1 MCQVGEVVGE
11 RHRYYRPDLD
21 LADMFGKVVFRGKGG
36 LTVDRLFR
44 ELRAVRVIA
53 PTVVLVDIG
62 TNDLGNG
69 CVPEDLAERI
79 VAFAREL
86 LTIPSV
92 SQVVVCEILTR
103 IPVECGRF
111 EVRPDFDSA
120 RQVVKNKICTLIA
133 KFENIN
139 LWHHLKLSKGVNFAR
154 DGVHMSAVGMPRY
167 VSSIRSA
174 AVAAAKRC

>member
-1 MCQVGEVVGE
+1 MEKPILLVIGHSFVRRMHHVCQVGEVGGE
-11 RHRYYRPDLD
+11 RHRYYRRDLD

-44 ELRAVRVIA
+44 ELRAVWVIA

-86 LTIPSV
+86 LTIV
-92 SQVVVCEILTR
+92 
-103 IPVECGRF
+103 
-111 EVRPDFDSA
+111 
-120 RQVVKNKICTLIA
+120 NTLI
-133 KFENIN
+133 
-139 LWHHLKLSKGVNFAR
+139 KLYIYLLMIIIFLLIIIIK
-154 DGVHMSAVGMPRY
+154 
-167 VSSIRSA
+167 
-174 AVAAAKRC
+174 